1 MLIILKEVNTMLPY
15 THKIGAI
22 KFYTGNNC
30 QSKIMT
36 FTSDGALYCDA
47 VLSIINHN
55 PDYHDRLL
63 FEPVTRSPVTFDL
76 TVKYK
81 SHTGNT
87 YNSDR
92 YFLTFTELK
101 AFCDSLA
108 NDNSFVSVVK
118 QPFCRVLFS
127 QAGLLGD
134 FCTRHVKGYQ
144 QSETPYKGD
153 DSLFCNKP
161 FSEFSNYTFSDI
173 QNGKFNHTIEV

>member
-1 MLIILKEVNTMLPY
+1 MMPY

-22 KFYTGNNC
+22 KFYTGNAC

-36 FTSDGALYCDA
+36 FTSDGALYCDS

-55 PDYHDRLL
+55 PDYHDSVL

-108 NDNSFVSVVK
+108 DDGNFVSVVR

-127 QAGLLGD
+127 QAGLLAD
-134 FCTRHVKGYQ
+134 FCNSHVKGYTK
-144 QSETPYKGD
+144 SDTPYIAD
-153 DSLFCNKP
+153 DSLFWNKP
-161 FSEFSNYTFSDI
+161 FSEFSNDTFNAI
-173 QNGKFNHTIEV
+173 QNGKFNHTSEV